1 MKDSDFMAK
10 FKNNRRAQYAYLTVI
25 LFSIFLLLQQ
35 TSWVADD
42 WYGARVSRESVTAP
56 VYSHYVPASITTWR
70 VISLLG
76 MDRTYWSL
84 FVVLSIFLIWL
95 GMRKM
100 TELYIANTWLPFVSL
115 LPICSAFGTYSV
127 LYAAK
132 GESSLPGATLF
143 VWSTYLLHKGVRDRQ
158 GYFQIAL
165 SILLAFLS
173 FFFWEANLLFP
184 MFSLLSLFYTS
195 GLSTL
200 RDNRVKSFL
209 LTTIFSWAT
218 YLALYSASGA
228 GSNEVKSQLM
238 KTFTTTINF
247 VMKMFLPIF
256 GGWPFWGQRN
266 EFMSPF
272 PMASSDQWRVS
283 VGAVVAI
290 LLFSCLI
297 AIIGKRFFAYLI
309 LFTCLVGVYFLP
321 ISRERGGMFG
331 EAIFTDFRYTSDLI
345 GPVMIGLLVT
355 LISVN
360 TSFKREWLADSKN
373 SIVTKSKVKYLLL
386 TTTVIASLGGLTTSI
401 ANYEIYRT
409 SYASD
414 TPKFLDQ
421 LDKSMTNFKECKGCV
436 LLDSLLPPSFGTIGA
451 PWRTVKN
458 VLVARGMNRS
468 DLMMSGSNAKMI
480 SLDGELVEGEITRFR
495 LSTEN
500 KGLNECS
507 NGMSVT
513 RELVSPNELW
523 TSKIEISSLRQQKLI
538 VQVNTVAQPVALEAG
553 LNVIWFQSFAGTD
566 TVVINPIMPNEPLN
580 ACLLSLVSGA
590 LG

>member
-1 MKDSDFMAK
+1 
-10 FKNNRRAQYAYLTVI
+10 
-25 LFSIFLLLQQ
+25 
-35 TSWVADD
+35 
-42 WYGARVSRESVTAP
+42 
-56 VYSHYVPASITTWR
+56 
-70 VISLLG
+70 
-76 MDRTYWSL
+76 
-84 FVVLSIFLIWL
+84 
-95 GMRKM
+95 
-100 TELYIANTWLPFVSL
+100 
-115 LPICSAFGTYSV
+115 
-127 LYAAK
+127 
-132 GESSLPGATLF
+132 
-143 VWSTYLLHKGVRDRQ
+143 VWSTYLLHKGVRERQ
-158 GYFQIAL
+158 GYFHIAL

-184 MFSLLSLFYTS
+184 MFSLLSLFYAS

-209 LTTIFSWAT
+209 LTTIFSWST
-218 YLALYSASGA
+218 YLALYSASNA
-228 GSNEVKSQLM
+228 GSDEVKSQLM
-238 KTFTTTINF
+238 KTFTTTITF

-272 PMASSDQWRVS
+272 SMAPSEQWKVLIGS
-283 VGAVVAI
+283 VVAI

-297 AIIGKRFFAYLI
+297 AVLGKRFFAYLL
-309 LFTCLVGVYFLP
+309 LFTCLVGIYFLP
-321 ISRERGGMFG
+321 IARERGQMFG
-331 EAIFTDFRYTSDLI
+331 EAIYSDFRYTSDLI

-355 LISVN
+355 LISIKKGSN
-360 TSFKREWLADSKN
+360 RGLRADSKN

-386 TTTVIASLGGLTTSI
+386 TAAVVASLGGLATSV
-401 ANYEIYRT
+401 ASYEIYRT
-409 SYASD
+409 SYAAD

-421 LDKSMTNFKECKGCV
+421 LDESMTNFEDCKGCV
-436 LLDSLLPPSFGTIGA
+436 LLDSLLPGSFGTIGA

-480 SLDGELVEGEITRFR
+480 SLSGELVDGEITRFR

-500 KGLNECS
+500 KGPNECS

-513 RELVSPNELW
+513 RELVSPDELW
-523 TSKIEISSLRQQKLI
+523 TSKIEISSFRQQKLI

-553 LNVIWFQSFAGTD
+553 LNVIWFQSFAGSD
-566 TVVINPIMPNEPLN
+566 TVVINPIAPNEPLN